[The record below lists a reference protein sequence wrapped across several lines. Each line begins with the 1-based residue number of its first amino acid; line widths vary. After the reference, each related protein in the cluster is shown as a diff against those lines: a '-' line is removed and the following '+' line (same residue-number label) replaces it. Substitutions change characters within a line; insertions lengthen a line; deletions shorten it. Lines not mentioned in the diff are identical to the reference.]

1 MPMKPRPPEP
11 DAPRPPSGLHHLE
24 LWTADVAAHAPGWDW
39 LLDSLGWDAEHIA
52 GWDSGRIWRHADGS
66 YLVLEQSPDV
76 RGERA
81 ERRAPGMNHLALTA
95 PDRGIL
101 DRIRA
106 GAAEHG
112 WHELFAGAYPHAGGP
127 DHIAWYGENP
137 EGIEVEIVAG
147 GATVPS

>member
-1 MPMKPRPPEP
+1 MPVEPRPPEP

-24 LWTADVAAHAPGWDW
+24 LWTADVAAHAP
-39 LLDSLGWDAEHIA
+39 
-52 GWDSGRIWRHADGS
+52 
-66 YLVLEQSPDV
+66 
-76 RGERA
+76 
-81 ERRAPGMNHLALTA
+81 
-95 PDRGIL
+95 
-101 DRIRA
+101 
-106 GAAEHG
+106 G